1 MGITKADDELFTR
14 AISGYRDA
22 FLVEH
27 SHLPESQRN
36 ELWVR
41 RLQQFLAAPASSNS
55 KQVHGS
61 GTFDRDG
68 STLEKST
75 KRTRQDTSSR
85 TIPGFGSGSGLPL
98 AKRRAT
104 VCDLGLLFPP
114 SLCLSVFPS
123 RSAGSTPCLSH
134 SRQQSLDRL
143 PGLTIGRLRNY
154 RLPSI

>member
-36 ELWVR
+36 ELWGR

-55 KQVHGS
+55 HQVHGS
-61 GTFDRDG
+61 GTFGQDG
-68 STLEKST
+68 SILEKSA

-85 TIPGFGSGSGLPL
+85 TIPGSGSGSGLPL

-114 SLCLSVFPS
+114 SLYLSVSPS
-123 RSAGSTPCLSH
+123 CSTCATPCLSLP
-134 SRQQSLDRL
+134 RQQSLD
-143 PGLTIGRLRNY
+143 
-154 RLPSI
+154 